1 MESPAITY
9 PAMIRSFALLLLTAL
24 LLTMPRSAD
33 ARQAEPRLTAL
44 RAAAM
49 VDVRSGTLVE
59 DAVILIRGNRIEAV
73 GSGLAVPGDA
83 DVVDLG
89 DRVLLPGLIDAHTHV
104 TITPD
109 YSEVNP
115 ILFKSV
121 PYRTVEAVAAVRKAL
136 MAGFTTIRDID
147 SEGADWADVA
157 VRDGIE
163 DGLVPG
169 PRMQVATLAISITG
183 GYMNNDVAP
192 GIDVPQF
199 GSLADSPAEIVRT
212 LREQVKHGTDW
223 IKLYATGTTRHI
235 DLDNMEPLP
244 QFTDD
249 DIQLVVDEAARFGKP
264 VAAHAYGGPAALA
277 AVEAGV
283 RSIEHGMMMSDE
295 TLDLMVERGT
305 FWVPT
310 INVYFPSD
318 PDAELTDRQKA
329 ITDSHRRVFGRAVE
343 KGVRIAYG
351 TDVGALPHG
360 ESAVDFEKMVEYG
373 MTPTQAL
380 QSATVVAAELMQ
392 WEDSVGSLEEGKFA
406 DIIAVSGNPLDDI
419 DALWNV
425 DFVMKDG
432 VVYKNEDAR

>member
-1 MESPAITY
+1 MKCLSAI
-9 PAMIRSFALLLLTAL
+9 LLIITAL
-24 LLTMPRSAD
+24 LITPHYAD
-33 ARQAEPRLTAL
+33 AQQSEPLTAV

-49 VDVRSGTLVE
+49 VDVVNGRLVD
-59 DAVILIRGNRIEAV
+59 DAVVLVRGNRIEAA
-73 GSGLAVPGDA
+73 GSGLAIPAGA
-83 DVVDLG
+83 HVVDLG

-121 PYRTVEAVAAVRKAL
+121 PYRTVEAVSAARKAL
-136 MAGFTTIRDID
+136 MVGFTTIRDVD

-157 VRDGIE
+157 VRDGID
-163 DGLVPG
+163 DGLIPG

-199 GSLADSPAEIVRT
+199 GSLADSPAEIVKT
-212 LREQVKHGTDW
+212 LREQVQNGTDW

-244 QFTDD
+244 QFTDE

-283 RSIEHGMMMSDE
+283 RSIEHGMMLSDE

-310 INVYFPSD
+310 INVYFPG
-318 PDAELTDRQKA
+318 EGQEMTERQRA
-329 ITDSHRRVFGRAVE
+329 ITESHRLVFGRAVE

-360 ESAVDFEKMVEYG
+360 ENAVDFAKMVEYG
-373 MTPTQAL
+373 MAPLQAV

-392 WEDSVGSLEEGKFA
+392 WEDQVGSLEEGKFA
-406 DIIAVSGNPLDDI
+406 DIIAVNGNPLEDI

-432 VVYKNEDAR
+432 AVYRQPD